1 MTRRAAGQVALAATA
16 VVLLALTLR
25 IAVAS
30 LSPLLTVIGRDF
42 DVPAAVVGL
51 IGMAPPVAF
60 ALSGMVTPAIERR
73 WGLERTVL
81 AAAVLGAIMLSSRAL
96 AVDAWT
102 LLAATAG
109 VFAAVGV
116 ANVLLPSVVKKYFP
130 RRIGLMTTMYSTTM
144 AVATF
149 TPPLVAVPLAAAVG
163 WRGSFAVWAAVAIAA
178 VVPWIV
184 LTGRSHSSRG
194 DALVEPRASVLS
206 RIVRVPQTWAL
217 VITFGVNSAIAYGMF
232 AWLPV
237 MLIDIAGVDAAEA
250 GGLLALFSFMGLPVS
265 LLVPVLVA
273 RLGRTTPFYA
283 IALAGGLTGVG
294 GLLVAPGTAT
304 ALWVVLIGIP
314 PLMFPLALVLFGLRT
329 RSHET
334 AVAVSGLVQSAGY
347 AFAALMPLAIGVTH
361 ELTGDGPPVC
371 PFSAPPCCWWC
382 RRRSSWRDGRRSK
395 TRGSAAP
402 ARRGDVARRRSGR
415 ARRFAGS
422 RE

>member
-130 RRIGLMTTMYSTTM
+130 RRIGLMTTVYSTTM

-149 TPPLVAVPLAAAVG
+149 TPPLVAVPLADAVG

-194 DALVEPRASVLS
+194 DSLVEPRASVLS

-361 ELTGDGPPVC
+361 ELTGGWTAGLSLLGAALLLVVPAAIVM
-371 PFSAPPCCWWC
+371 A
-382 RRRSSWRDGRRSK
+382 RRETIEDAWERRTGSSW
-395 TRGSAAP
+395 
-402 ARRGDVARRRSGR
+402 
-415 ARRFAGS
+415 
-422 RE
+422 

>member
-1 MTRRAAGQVALAATA
+1 LTRRAAGHVALAGAA

-42 DVPAAVVGL
+42 EVPAAVVGL

-73 WGLERTVL
+73 LGLERTVL
-81 AAAVLGAIMLSSRAL
+81 VAAIVGAVMLALRAA

-116 ANVLLPSVVKKYFP
+116 ANVLIPTVVKKYFP
-130 RRIGLMTTMYSTTM
+130 ERIGLMTTVYSTTM

-163 WRGSFAVWAAVAIAA
+163 WRGSFVTWA
-178 VVPWIV
+178 VVAVIAVIPWIA
-184 LTGRSHSSRG
+184 LSLRSHASHASHA
-194 DALVEPRASVLS
+194 DAVEEPRASVLS

-217 VITFGVNSAIAYGMF
+217 VATFGVNSSVAYGMF
-232 AWLPV
+232 AWLPLLLTEV
-237 MLIDIAGVDAAEA
+237 AGVDAAEA
-250 GGLLALFSFMGLPVS
+250 GSLLALFSFMGLPVS
-265 LLVPVLVA
+265 LLVPLLVV
-273 RLGRTTPFYA
+273 RLGRTGPFYA
-283 IALAGGLTGVG
+283 VAVTCGLAGVV
-294 GLLVAPGTAT
+294 GLLVAPAAAT
-304 ALWVVLIGIP
+304 VLWVVLIGIP
-314 PLMFPLALVLFGLRT
+314 PLLFPLALVLFGLRT

-334 AVAVSGLVQSAGY
+334 AVALSGFVQSLGY

-361 ELTGDGPPVC
+361 ETTGGWTAGLVLLGVAVTLVIPAGIVM
-371 PFSAPPCCWWC
+371 S
-382 RRRSSWRDGRRSK
+382 RRETIEEAWERRAGRLW
-395 TRGSAAP
+395 
-402 ARRGDVARRRSGR
+402 
-415 ARRFAGS
+415 
-422 RE
+422 